1 MPKPGKPKARQEPT
15 KQHEKAYCNYNA
27 YDAGIIDT
35 PLFREMPL
43 FICEQLIK

>member
-35 PLFREMPL
+35 PLFREMS
-43 FICEQLIK
+43 FVVNS